1 MRLIRANPRR
11 RGEEDKKMI
20 RGIIFPT
27 NGVALRAIP
36 AKWAFIAAVLTKG
49 TTSPAAVPRAGQT
62 APNSEP
68 ANATGPR
75 EPANAH

>member
-1 MRLIRANPRR
+1 M
-11 RGEEDKKMI
+11 
-20 RGIIFPT
+20 
-27 NGVALRAIP
+27 RAIP
-36 AKWAFIAAVLTKG
+36 ARWAFIAAVLTKG

-62 APNSEP
+62 APNSKP